1 MVANAIPI
9 VKTGKNP
16 DSIKTRIE
24 TRVLDSLSSRLLSS
38 KNPDSIKTRIE
49 TLLYPLHILA
59 VQVVRTLIP
68 LKQG

>member
-24 TRVLDSLSSRLLSS
+24 TLLEYTQ
-38 KNPDSIKTRIE
+38 IY
-49 TLLYPLHILA
+49 LLIR
-59 VQVVRTLIP
+59 VRTLIP

>member
-24 TRVLDSLSSRLLSS
+24 TRNIARPVLQ
-38 KNPDSIKTRIE
+38 T
-49 TLLYPLHILA
+49 TL
-59 VQVVRTLIP
+59 VRTLIP

>member
-24 TRVLDSLSSRLLSS
+24 TFEVPQKFHLSYS
-38 KNPDSIKTRIE
+38 T
-49 TLLYPLHILA
+49 
-59 VQVVRTLIP
+59 QVRTLIP

>member
-24 TRVLDSLSSRLLSS
+24 TEMLSSET
-38 KNPDSIKTRIE
+38 TR
-49 TLLYPLHILA
+49 PF
-59 VQVVRTLIP
+59 V
-68 LKQG
+68 

>member
-24 TRVLDSLSSRLLSS
+24 TRMWTHYELE
-38 KNPDSIKTRIE
+38 PT
-49 TLLYPLHILA
+49 P
-59 VQVVRTLIP
+59 VRTLIP

>member
-24 TRVLDSLSSRLLSS
+24 TYIWLGASSESH
-38 KNPDSIKTRIE
+38 T
-49 TLLYPLHILA
+49 
-59 VQVVRTLIP
+59 VRTLIP

>member
-24 TRVLDSLSSRLLSS
+24 T
-38 KNPDSIKTRIE
+38 
-49 TLLYPLHILA
+49 
-59 VQVVRTLIP
+59 VQIANM
-68 LKQG
+68 LKGLVSE

>member
-24 TRVLDSLSSRLLSS
+24 TSPAKPPCSQFL
-38 KNPDSIKTRIE
+38 
-49 TLLYPLHILA
+49 
-59 VQVVRTLIP
+59 VVRTLIP

>member
-24 TRVLDSLSSRLLSS
+24 TYRQKVSFQLSLAR

-49 TLLYPLHILA
+49 T
-59 VQVVRTLIP
+59 
-68 LKQG
+68 G

>member
-1 MVANAIPI
+1 MVANAIQI

-24 TRVLDSLSSRLLSS
+24 TYATPKHVLLS
-38 KNPDSIKTRIE
+38 IC
-49 TLLYPLHILA
+49 
-59 VQVVRTLIP
+59 VRTLIP

>member
-24 TRVLDSLSSRLLSS
+24 TFLPKYIVS
-38 KNPDSIKTRIE
+38 
-49 TLLYPLHILA
+49 HMFM
-59 VQVVRTLIP
+59 
-68 LKQG
+68 

>member
-24 TRVLDSLSSRLLSS
+24 TGV
-38 KNPDSIKTRIE
+38 TYA
-49 TLLYPLHILA
+49 TATA
-59 VQVVRTLIP
+59 VAVVRTLIP

>member
-24 TRVLDSLSSRLLSS
+24 TGLVADY
-38 KNPDSIKTRIE
+38 IGQ
-49 TLLYPLHILA
+49 HA
-59 VQVVRTLIP
+59 QVRTLIP

>member
-24 TRVLDSLSSRLLSS
+24 TLVTGSQ
-38 KNPDSIKTRIE
+38 
-49 TLLYPLHILA
+49 PL
-59 VQVVRTLIP
+59 R
-68 LKQG
+68 

>member
-24 TRVLDSLSSRLLSS
+24 TLRTH
-38 KNPDSIKTRIE
+38 KQA
-49 TLLYPLHILA
+49 LA
-59 VQVVRTLIP
+59 VLQVRTLIP

>member
-24 TRVLDSLSSRLLSS
+24 TFY
-38 KNPDSIKTRIE
+38 KNE
-49 TLLYPLHILA
+49 Y
-59 VQVVRTLIP
+59 VQELWNVRTLIP